1 MRDEMQVP
9 LILVTNDDGI
19 DSTGLRALVVAMS
32 GLGEVMVVAPAR
44 QWSGAGRSMPP
55 GVTGQITPAAN
66 GVEKL
71 CAAAYA
77 VDASPALSVVHAIT
91 ELLPRM
97 PDLVVS
103 GINYG
108 LNISTDVTIS
118 GTVGAALEAAAFG
131 VPALAVSLEMDPQYH
146 LVGDVA
152 ADYEA
157 AQAFARQFAR
167 QLLSYPLPRDVAAL
181 NLNVPA
187 DARLSTP
194 WRRTRL
200 STRRHFAPSAPKR
213 EEGRGRP
220 GYSAQPFYSA
230 EEDSDVRAV
239 CQDRVVSV
247 TPLSLDLT
255 ARVGGADPWR
265 PANMPVV
272 RNIYQEE
279 RVF

>member
-1 MRDEMQVP
+1 MQVP

-19 DSTGLRALVVAMS
+19 DSAGLRALVVAMS
-32 GLGEVMVVAPAR
+32 GLGEVVVVAPDR

-55 GVTGQITPAAN
+55 GVTGQVTLATN
-66 GVEKL
+66 GIEKL
-71 CAAAYA
+71 CAQAYA

-91 ELLPRM
+91 ELLPRV

-157 AQAFARQFAR
+157 TQAFARQFAR

-187 DARLSTP
+187 EARLSTP

-200 STRRHFAPSAPKR
+200 ATRRHFVPTAPDRAG
-213 EEGRGRP
+213 GRGRP
-220 GYSAQPFYSA
+220 GYRAQISYS
-230 EEDSDVRAV
+230 EEDDSDVRAV
-239 CQDRVVSV
+239 CHDRVISV

-255 ARVGGADPWR
+255 ARIGGPDSWHSASL
-265 PANMPVV
+265 PAV

>member
-1 MRDEMQVP
+1 MQVP

-19 DSTGLRALVVAMS
+19 ESAGLRALVVAMS
-32 GLGEVMVVAPAR
+32 GLGEVVVVAPDQ

-55 GVTGQITPAAN
+55 GVTGKITPATN
-66 GVEKL
+66 GIEAL
-71 CAAAYA
+71 CDRAYA
-77 VDASPALSVVHAIT
+77 VDTSPALTVVHAVT
-91 ELLPRM
+91 ELLPRL

-108 LNISTDVTIS
+108 LNVSTDVTIS

-131 VPALAVSLEMDPQYH
+131 IPALAVSLEMDPKYH

-157 AQAFARQFAR
+157 VQAFARQFAR
-167 QLLSYPLPRDVAAL
+167 QLLAYPLPDDVAVL

-200 STRRHFAPSAPKR
+200 AVRRHFLPTAPDRAG
-213 EEGRGRP
+213 GRGRP
-220 GYSAQPFYSA
+220 GFRMQTHGEAA
-230 EEDSDVRAV
+230 EDSDIRAV
-239 CQDRVVSV
+239 CIDRVVSV
-247 TPLSLDLT
+247 TPLSLDMT
-255 ARVGGADPWR
+255 ARSAGAESLRALGLP
-265 PANMPVV
+265 MV

-279 RVF
+279 RAF